1 MERFELHPRGPYAL
15 AASARF
21 LEGFAPAAY
30 AAGAAPGHLHLAFV
44 ADDGAVAGVCV
55 REEGGVAVGEAIGD
69 ANVGV
74 VRAQVARI
82 LSLDIDGRGFPAIG
96 ARDPAIGRLQARYP
110 GLRPVLFYSP
120 YEAAAWA
127 LIGQRIRITQAA
139 RIKARLAE
147 EVGPTVTVHG
157 ERLHAF
163 PGPARLADLDA
174 FPGLTR
180 QKIERLRALGVAAAD
195 GALDAAR
202 LRALPPAE
210 VLARLKELPGIGDF
224 SAQLILLRGAGEPD
238 YLPTAEPRLGRAVAR
253 AYGLAGPPSATD
265 LIRLAAAWRPYRT
278 WVTLL
283 LRAMLEDET
292 HEIVSGARHSRGT
305 ETEERPCCGALRASA
320 SGFDNH
326 PNKFVR

>member
-1 MERFELHPRGPYAL
+1 VVERFEVRPRGPYAL
-15 AASARF
+15 AASVRF

-30 AAGAAPGHLHLAFV
+30 DGATPGHLHLAFI
-44 ADDGAVAGVCV
+44 ADGSAAVAGVCV
-55 REEGGVAVGEAIGD
+55 RAEGGVVVGETVGEAD
-69 ANVGV
+69 PGV

-82 LSLDIDGRGFPAIG
+82 LSLDVDGSGFPTVG
-96 ARDPAIGRLQARYP
+96 ERDPVIARLQAHYP

-139 RIKARLAE
+139 RIKARMAE
-147 EVGPTVTVHG
+147 ELGPAVTVHG

-163 PGPARLADLDA
+163 PDPARLADLDA
-174 FPGLTR
+174 VPGLPT
-180 QKIERLRALGVAAAD
+180 QKVERLHALGRAATD
-195 GALDAAR
+195 GMLDAVG

-210 VLARLKELPGIGDF
+210 ALARLKELPGIGDF

-253 AYGLAGPPSATD
+253 AYGLDHPPSATD
-265 LIRLAAAWRPYRT
+265 LTALAAAWRPYRT
-278 WVTLL
+278 WATVL

-292 HEIVSGARHSRGT
+292 HEIVSGGRRARGT
-305 ETEERPCCGALRASA
+305 ETEE
-320 SGFDNH
+320 
-326 PNKFVR
+326 